1 MKLMGEHFSGLADA
15 QEKEKASAPP
25 PPKAPLTAEERK
37 AQQAAEAAQ
46 KDPEVMAILA
56 DPEVQKVLS
65 GLQMGRGTEVDQKLA
80 QRPDLVMKLKRLA
93 HAGLINMEWRS

>member
-1 MKLMGEHFSGLADA
+1 
-15 QEKEKASAPP
+15 
-25 PPKAPLTAEERK
+25 
-37 AQQAAEAAQ
+37 
-46 KDPEVMAILA
+46 MAILA